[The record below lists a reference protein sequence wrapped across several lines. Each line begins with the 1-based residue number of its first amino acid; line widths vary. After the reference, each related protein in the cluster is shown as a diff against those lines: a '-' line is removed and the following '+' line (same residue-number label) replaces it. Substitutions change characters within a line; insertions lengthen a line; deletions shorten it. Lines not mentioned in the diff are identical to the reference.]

1 MIQFL
6 STRSGSA
13 GGPVSGRFGASL
25 LGRLLPLFLFLSL
38 PLSSAMAQFQL
49 GASAT
54 VEGNTN
60 PNQISKKDAKD
71 GPVGDLLNNLG
82 LSLGY
87 DIVLSKGISLNPS
100 YGLGLTLWGRQADQ
114 NFIQHDLSLSF
125 QHDHLALF
133 GSHPV
138 APAGDIVGSGVD
150 DDSAKTRLV
159 DRLYEIG
166 ERLDSAHIMA
176 ATVSGPDK
184 GAVVKKEEPVAIDT
198 GSADDELDLLM
209 DDDDAEDTTAVEPPP
224 ATGVGGNAAADS
236 LKYHLVER
244 LLGIADSLDI
254 NDGSQELT
262 DATAGRIR
270 SFQNALRSAFPDE
283 AFTTR
288 AGHELDAFLVTLRS
302 YTLPG
307 DEITDA
313 DLDESSFIY
322 APMSISLQPLMRNTR
337 GDYGLFTSESDT
349 GANLLRA
356 SFGVSKGNYLS
367 STDDTLNQYDNTTM
381 TGGFTLQQ
389 QLGPRFN
396 IWGSYAFTS
405 ENYTSGSSF
414 SNTQHGVA
422 LQLRYQP
429 SRTFMMAA
437 DAEYSVKRYDE
448 AARPGETVAADSST
462 STSLTEVGIGAFFR
476 PFDNTSFGIVVA
488 HQSTPEL
495 HPRLLISTRIGRGG
509 RVVSSTES
517 NLRDDIFSW
526 NGNDLQLI
534 VTQGLPLDLV
544 GTLFFERNGRDY
556 GQMDVT
562 LNRVAARLSDRIDTH
577 TTFELNLARDFYFSD
592 DGGGS
597 VFTANLTLGTVRNVS
612 TNYKRRNGVAVAAL
626 DFNYNDSYAQLGVSW
641 SLF

>member
-6 STRSGSA
+6 SIRSGSA
-13 GGPVSGRFGASL
+13 VGPVSGRFQRSL
-25 LGRLLPLFLFLSL
+25 LRGLLPLLLFLLL
-38 PLSSAMAQFQL
+38 PLASGMAQFQL

-71 GPVGDLLNNLG
+71 GQVGDLLNNLG

-87 DIVLSKGISLNPS
+87 NIILSNGVSLNPS

-114 NFIQHDLSLSF
+114 NFIQHDLSLTF
-125 QHDHLALF
+125 QDDHLALF
-133 GSHPV
+133 GTHQA
-138 APAGDIVGSGVD
+138 APAVDSVAD

-159 DRLYEIG
+159 DRLYAIG
-166 ERLDSAHIMA
+166 ERLDSARIMA
-176 ATVSGPDK
+176 APVSAPAS
-184 GAVVKKEEPVAIDT
+184 GAVVKKEEPAAIDT
-198 GSADDELDLLM
+198 SGGEDDDLDLLM
-209 DDDDAEDTTAVEPPP
+209 EDDDTEDTTAVEPPA

-262 DATAGRIR
+262 DVTAGRIR
-270 SFQNALRSAFPDE
+270 SFENALRSAFPDE

-288 AGHELDAFLVTLRS
+288 ANHDLDVFLVTLRS
-302 YTLPG
+302 YTAPG
-307 DEITDA
+307 DDITDLA
-313 DLDESSFIY
+313 LDESSFIY

-337 GDYGLFTSESDT
+337 GDYSLFTSESDT
-349 GANLLRA
+349 GANTLRA
-356 SFGVSKGNYLS
+356 SFGLSKGSYLS
-367 STDDTLNQYDNTTM
+367 STDDTLNQYENTTT
-381 TGGFTLQQ
+381 TGDITLQQ
-389 QLGPRFN
+389 ELGRGFN

-405 ENYTSGSSF
+405 EKYSSGSSF
-414 SNTQHGVA
+414 SNLQHGVA

-429 SRTFMMAA
+429 SRTLMLAA
-437 DAEYSVKRYDE
+437 DAEYSVKRYDQ

-462 STSLTEVGIGAFFR
+462 STSLTEVGLGVFFR
-476 PFDNTSFGIVVA
+476 PFNNTSFGIVAA

-526 NGNDLQLI
+526 NGNDLQL
-534 VTQGLPLDLV
+534 VVAQGLPLDLV
-544 GTLFFERNGRDY
+544 GTFFFERNSRDY

-562 LNRVAARLSDRIDTH
+562 LNRIATRLSDRVDTH
-577 TTFELNLARDFYFSD
+577 TTFELNLSRDFYFSE

-612 TNYKRRNGVAVAAL
+612 TNYKRRNGIAVAAL
-626 DFNYNDSYAQLGVSW
+626 DFNYSDNYAQLGVAW